1 MEKVSIEE
9 MKKISLDILKYVKEV
24 LENLKLIKKNMSYK
38 YKIEN
43 IIEELIELIEEYE

>member
-1 MEKVSIEE
+1 MSYFE
-9 MKKISLDILKYVKEV
+9 LKYVKEV
-24 LENLKLIKKNMSYK
+24 LENLKLIKENMSYK

>member
-1 MEKVSIEE
+1 MSDFE
-9 MKKISLDILKYVKEV
+9 LKYVKEV
-24 LENLKLIKKNMSYK
+24 LENLKLIKENMSYK